1 MGRSSS
7 RKKIF
12 IATIGVL
19 FILSL
24 NFFKEEVRGFFYSI
38 SESIQKDLW
47 KNGGASSN
55 FLGAIFRAPDLK
67 KENEG
72 LKFKVQELLFQEN
85 YFKDLE
91 KENKMLREALG
102 LGLRNEFRLELAE
115 IIGKDA
121 DRNSIIID
129 KGLESGISE
138 GLFVITSQKVLVGK
152 IEEVHQNYSRVLL
165 IFDKE
170 SFFEAKISGG
180 GASGLIK
187 GLGGSRVLFDLI
199 PKDKE
204 IKEGDLIVSGK
215 FLIGSVKKVEKIDV
229 NPFQKAEI
237 SPLLDISNLDGIF
250 IVLDF

>member
-1 MGRSSS
+1 MRPSVK
-7 RKKIF
+7 RKNLSL
-12 IATIGVL
+12 AVIGFL
-19 FILSL
+19 LILSL

-165 IFDKE
+165 I
-170 SFFEAKISGG
+170 SGG

-237 SPLLDISNLDGIF
+237 SPLLNISNLDEVF
-250 IVLDF
+250 IVLD

>member
-1 MGRSSS
+1 MRPSVK
-7 RKKIF
+7 RKNLSL
-12 IATIGVL
+12 AVIGFL
-19 FILSL
+19 LILSL
-24 NFFKEEVRGFFYSI
+24 NFFKDEARGFFYSI

-47 KNGGASSN
+47 ENGGVSSN
-55 FLGAIFRAPDLK
+55 FFGAIFRAPDLK

-72 LKFKVQELLFQEN
+72 LKFKVQELLFQKN

-102 LGLRNEFRLELAE
+102 LGLRNEFRFELAE

-129 KGLESGISE
+129 KGMKSGISE

-170 SFFEAKISGG
+170 SSFEAKISGG
-180 GASGLIK
+180 GAAGLIK

>member
-1 MGRSSS
+1 
-7 RKKIF
+7 
-12 IATIGVL
+12 
-19 FILSL
+19 
-24 NFFKEEVRGFFYSI
+24 
-38 SESIQKDLW
+38 
-47 KNGGASSN
+47 
-55 FLGAIFRAPDLK
+55 
-67 KENEG
+67 
-72 LKFKVQELLFQEN
+72 
-85 YFKDLE
+85 
-91 KENKMLREALG
+91 MLREALG

-237 SPLLDISNLDGIF
+237 SPLLNISNLDEVF
-250 IVLDF
+250 IVLD